1 MSVRIRLQ
9 RVGKKNSPIYRIVAI
24 EKTQPVKG
32 KPIEII
38 GVFDPVKDKISIDFD
53 KYNKWIKFGAKPSD
67 TVERLCKK
75 LMRNKK
81 VTEEIVAAI
90 STTIS
95 QSNDS
100 NSK

>member
-1 MSVRIRLQ
+1 MAVCIRLQ
-9 RVGKKNSPIYRIVAI
+9 RVGKKNHPIYRIVAI

-38 GVFDPVKDKISIDFD
+38 GIYEPIKDKVSIDFD
-53 KYNKWIKFGAKPSD
+53 KYEKWIKFGAKPSE
-67 TVERLCKK
+67 TVERLYKRVTK
-75 LMRNKK
+75 NKK
-81 VTEEIVAAI
+81 VTDEIVAAI

-100 NSK
+100 K